1 MGIFF
6 FFWLRKKSS
15 FVALSGALP
24 QSSGDTS
31 GVPWAGESSQRSGLL
46 GKQRRH
52 TSPGFS
58 LRQSFFRMDSE
69 ATPFP
74 QYSSKT
80 SFAFWY
86 WAWHLNTIPQR
97 RRGDSPL
104 FYINPIIFNDQIF
117 RSLVCTGSQEW
128 GSGICRVWGWQQ
140 MAIVLFIQFSWRQQ
154 ILQNCL
160 PRWVPMPYF
169 LMLLLYSIVWSY
181 LIDQS
186 SVAGNREHYQDLALT
201 SHTVESNLV

>member
-1 MGIFF
+1 MAPCHSRQGT
-6 FFWLRKKSS
+6 
-15 FVALSGALP
+15 LP
-24 QSSGDTS
+24 VSLGLEKA
-31 GVPWAGESSQRSGLL
+31 VREVVCLENNAGTL
-46 GKQRRH
+46 
-52 TSPGFS
+52 
-58 LRQSFFRMDSE
+58 LRQSIFRMHSE

-74 QYSSKT
+74 QYSSKI

-128 GSGICRVWGWQQ
+128 GSGICHVWGWQQ